1 TFDGKVYEFVKV
13 KDGDVEQGLVKKG
26 TTTVTYIYR
35 HVPQIT
41 KSVTETPTTGN
52 VNVKYVD
59 TEGKEIKAL
68 YNLVKEGLVSTTK
81 TTTTTVDGVSSSTEE
96 TVDSKLEYDAT
107 LHKPTTITFD
117 GKVYEFVKVKDGDVE
132 QGLVKEGTTTVTYIY
147 RHVPQITKSVTETT
161 KTGNVNVKYVD
172 TEGKEIKDLYNLV
185 VEGKVST
192 TKTTTTTVDG
202 VSSSTEETVKSKL
215 PYDATTQKPTTITF
229 DGKVYEF
236 VKVKDGD
243 VEKDLVK
250 EGTTTIT
257 YIYKV
262 APNTT
267 ETISTPVTGTVMT
280 RYIDADT
287 GEEIITGSTIVDTGE
302 EIITGFT
309 IVNEG
314 VVANNITTIVR
325 NAAGEVVSETTKRVP
340 TGLTY
345 DTTDDKTAKN
355 AEIALLRIPVLEMID
370 YNGNLV
376 TPDAN
381 GYVTVT
387 ETKTFSGAALTSSDY
402 QSVYTYVENHY
413 KRNLNPTHLSI
424 KSLDIIPVGSEFA
437 YSTVVEYTYY
447 IGNKTVGYT
456 FAGVEGAE
464 QGAVKEGTKIIT
476 YKYRRQ
482 AYEAEATT
490 AVAMTI
496 KPAPMTTSLPD

>member
-1 TFDGKVYEFVKV
+1 
-13 KDGDVEQGLVKKG
+13 
-26 TTTVTYIYR
+26 
-35 HVPQIT
+35 
-41 KSVTETPTTGN
+41 
-52 VNVKYVD
+52 
-59 TEGKEIKAL
+59 
-68 YNLVKEGLVSTTK
+68 
-81 TTTTTVDGVSSSTEE
+81 TVDGVPSSKEE
-96 TVDSKLEYDAT
+96 TVAS
-107 LHKPTTITFD
+107 
-117 GKVYEFVKVKDGDVE
+117 
-132 QGLVKEGTTTVTYIY
+132 GLT
-147 RHVPQITKSVTETT
+147 
-161 KTGNVNVKYVD
+161 
-172 TEGKEIKDLYNLV
+172 
-185 VEGKVST
+185 
-192 TKTTTTTVDG
+192 
-202 VSSSTEETVKSKL
+202 
-215 PYDATTQKPTTITF
+215 YDATTQKPTTITF

-243 VEKDLVK
+243 EEQGLVK
-250 EGTTTIT
+250 KGTTTIT

-267 ETISTPVTGTVMT
+267 ETISTKVFGTVKT
-280 RYIDADT
+280 RYID
-287 GEEIITGSTIVDTGE
+287 VDTGE
-302 EIITGFT
+302 EIVPGST
-309 IVNEG
+309 IVDNGE
-314 VVANNITTIVR
+314 VANNITTIVR
-325 NAAGEVVSETTKRVP
+325 NAAGEVVSETTERVP

-424 KSLDIIPVGSEFA
+424 KSLDIIPVGSAFA

-456 FAGVEGAE
+456 FVEVEGAE
-464 QGAVKEGTKIIT
+464 QGAVEEGTKIIT

-496 KPAPMTTSLPD
+496 KPAPMTTSLPE

>member
-1 TFDGKVYEFVKV
+1 
-13 KDGDVEQGLVKKG
+13 
-26 TTTVTYIYR
+26 
-35 HVPQIT
+35 
-41 KSVTETPTTGN
+41 
-52 VNVKYVD
+52 
-59 TEGKEIKAL
+59 
-68 YNLVKEGLVSTTK
+68 
-81 TTTTTVDGVSSSTEE
+81 
-96 TVDSKLEYDAT
+96 SKLE
-107 LHKPTTITFD
+107 
-117 GKVYEFVKVKDGDVE
+117 
-132 QGLVKEGTTTVTYIY
+132 
-147 RHVPQITKSVTETT
+147 
-161 KTGNVNVKYVD
+161 
-172 TEGKEIKDLYNLV
+172 
-185 VEGKVST
+185 
-192 TKTTTTTVDG
+192 
-202 VSSSTEETVKSKL
+202 
-215 PYDATTQKPTTITF
+215 YDATTQKPTTITF

-267 ETISTPVTGTVMT
+267 ETISTKVFGTVKT

-287 GEEIITGSTIVDTGE
+287 GEEIVTGSTIVD
-302 EIITGFT
+302 
-309 IVNEG
+309 NG
-314 VVANNITTIVR
+314 VVANKVTTIVR
-325 NAAGEVVSETTKRVP
+325 NAAGEVVSETTERVP

-345 DTTDDKTAKN
+345 DTTADKTAKN
-355 AEIALLRIPVLEMID
+355 AEIALIRLPVLEMID

-376 TPDAN
+376 TPDAD

-387 ETKTFSGAALTSSDY
+387 ETKTWGESQITTSDY
-402 QSVYTYVENHY
+402 QTVYDFVEYHY
-413 KRNLNPTHLSI
+413 KNNMNLTKFSI

-456 FAGVEGAE
+456 FVEVEGAE
-464 QGAVKEGTKIIT
+464 QGAVEEGTKTIT

-496 KPAPMTTSLPD
+496 KPAPMTTSMPE